1 MWHITGRPINAWP
14 VDDEMKVVIMGPP
27 GAGKST
33 QAERLARE
41 RNLPRISTG
50 DLLREAVEASTPLG
64 LKVRPIIEQGQ
75 LVDDATMIAIVRD
88 RLRQPDTARG
98 FVLDGF
104 PRTRAQADALD
115 AIVAERD
122 NGPLIVVNIVVP
134 QDELVRRLG
143 TRRICSRCGADADA
157 FDGDAERCRRC
168 GGDLIQRIDDN
179 AETVRKR
186 LEIYEQQMRPLLEY
200 YSSRPT
206 FHVVDGA
213 YPPERVAEEVAATLD
228 SATAATRL
236 PQGP

>member
-1 MWHITGRPINAWP
+1 
-14 VDDEMKVVIMGPP
+14 MKVVIIGPP

-41 RNLPRISTG
+41 RNLPRISIG
-50 DLLREAVEASTPLG
+50 GLLREAIRASTPLG
-64 LKVRPIIEQGQ
+64 LKVKPIVEQGQ

-104 PRTRAQADALD
+104 PRTRAQAEALD
-115 AIVAERD
+115 AMVAERG
-122 NGPLIVVNIVVP
+122 NGPLIVVYIVVP

-157 FDGDAERCRRC
+157 FDGDAARCKRC
-168 GGDLIQRIDDN
+168 GGELIQRIDDN
-179 AETVRKR
+179 AETVRTR
-186 LEIYEQQMRPLLEY
+186 LNVYEQETRPLLEY

-206 FHVVDGA
+206 FRTVNGA
-213 YPPERVAEEVAATLD
+213 SPPERVAAEMAAILD
-228 SATAATRL
+228 SAAADVRRRQSH
-236 PQGP
+236 PC